1 MLRKYRGSIGA
12 LAAMLA
18 LGSALISAPASA
30 ENDNAA
36 VLAANAAFYAALNKL
51 FAGEIEPIKAVW
63 SNADD
68 VTYMGPDGSF
78 EHGWPSV
85 LKDWESQAALKL
97 GGKVEP
103 VEVQMIVGQD
113 IAIVNDYEQG
123 ENTNAKGRVE
133 HVRLRATN
141 LYRKENG
148 QWKMVGHHTDLL
160 PFLAG
165 KARKKH

>member
-1 MLRKYRGSIGA
+1 
-12 LAAMLA
+12 
-18 LGSALISAPASA
+18 
-30 ENDNAA
+30 
-36 VLAANAAFYAALNKL
+36 
-51 FAGEIEPIKAVW
+51 
-63 SNADD
+63 
-68 VTYMGPDGSF
+68 MGPDGSF